1 MAKMQTKKSLH
12 IHKKTLKKPYA
23 GMYGFLTL
31 SKRFEHSITKCIC
44 TIKYVFNAF
53 ITPLSS
59 RFNYNLH
66 TSLRSFLFDKFP
78 ARFSLPV

>member
-31 SKRFEHSITKCIC
+31 SKRVEHIITKCIQLNM
-44 TIKYVFNAF
+44 YLMRLSPF
-53 ITPLSS
+53 IE
-59 RFNYNLH
+59 
-66 TSLRSFLFDKFP
+66 
-78 ARFSLPV
+78 